1 MRPAPHAQA
10 ISRLVEPVDE
20 GLESGDTP
28 HELISRL
35 DSGLVIMCIQHSG
48 TKPLTQPLSYAVA
61 VIVVMP

>member
-1 MRPAPHAQA
+1 MAT
-10 ISRLVEPVDE
+10 VDE
-20 GLESGDTP
+20 GLESSDPSDTP